1 MPLLELQ
8 QVADQRVLRG
18 AVQVTVSGVQGVGF
32 IHKRGECI
40 GVIAPALA
48 QHVGDQGIADDAFG
62 EWMTVGGF
70 FPLCAEVPVVG
81 DVVVIEDH
89 QARQV
94 RKHPRHAAQPF
105 LEGIDPH
112 LL

>member
-1 MPLLELQ
+1 
-8 QVADQRVLRG
+8 
-18 AVQVTVSGVQGVGF
+18 
-32 IHKRGECI
+32 
-40 GVIAPALA
+40 
-48 QHVGDQGIADDAFG
+48 
-62 EWMTVGGF
+62 MTVGGF

-81 DVVVIEDH
+81 DVVVVEDH

>member
-1 MPLLELQ
+1 
-8 QVADQRVLRG
+8 
-18 AVQVTVSGVQGVGF
+18 
-32 IHKRGECI
+32 
-40 GVIAPALA
+40 
-48 QHVGDQGIADDAFG
+48 
-62 EWMTVGGF
+62 MTVGGF
-70 FPLCAEVPVVG
+70 FPLGAEVPVVG

-94 RKHPRHAAQPF
+94 RKYPCHAAQPL